1 MFVIIHVIIFCCFN
15 FTLTNKSHVSHVGF
29 FAKPRVQVIEFAS
42 SVCNPTATIGSEKQR
57 YVL

>member
-15 FTLTNKSHVSHVGF
+15 FTLTNKSHVGF